1 MNLTGEKFKDIYKAI
16 LTLADNVGLTNTLK
30 QVGDGFGNQTPI
42 YVSEDEVAIDSPLGI
57 GTTSINASAILQIDS
72 TTKGFLMPRMRASEA
87 EAISTPVQGLLI
99 YVNDTSDVF
108 TSIGWYGYNGSSWEK
123 LNNL

>member
-1 MNLTGEKFKDIYKAI
+1 MNLTGQKFKDVYKAF
-16 LTLADNVGLTNTLK
+16 LTLSDNVGLTNVLK
-30 QVGDGFGNQTPI
+30 RVSDGFGVETPI
-42 YVSEDEVAIDSPLGI
+42 YVSEDEVAIDSPLGV

-87 EAISTPVQGLLI
+87 EAISTPGEGLLI

-108 TSIGWYGYNGSSWEK
+108 TSKGWYGYNGTAWEK
-123 LNNL
+123 LNN

>member
-42 YVSEDEVAIDSPLGI
+42 YVSEDEVAIDSPMAV
-57 GTTSINASAILQIDS
+57 GTTTIDPSAEFQVDS
-72 TTKGFLMPRMRASEA
+72 TTKGFLMPRMTGQQA
-87 EAISTPVQGLLI
+87 ENIFTPAQGLLI
-99 YVNDTSDVF
+99 FVTDTRGVF
-108 TSIGWYGYNGSSWEK
+108 DAVGWWGYNGTAWEK
-123 LNNL
+123 LNN

>member
-42 YVSEDEVAIDSPLGI
+42 YVSEDEVAIDSPMAV
-57 GTTSINASAILQIDS
+57 GTTTIDPSAEFQVDS
-72 TTKGFLMPRMRASEA
+72 TTKGFLMPRMTGQQATD
-87 EAISTPVQGLLI
+87 IVTPAQGLLI
-99 YVNDTSDVF
+99 FVTDTRGVF
-108 TSIGWYGYNGSSWEK
+108 DAVGWWGYNGTSWEK
-123 LNNL
+123 LNN

>member
-42 YVSEDEVAIDSPLGI
+42 YVSEDEVAIDSPLVV
-57 GTTSINASAILQIDS
+57 GTTTIDPSAQFQIDS
-72 TTKGFLMPRMRASEA
+72 TSKGFLMPRMRASEA
-87 EAISTPVQGLLI
+87 EAISTPGQGLLI
-99 YVNDTSDVF
+99 FVTDTRGVF
-108 TSIGWYGYNGSSWEK
+108 DAVGWWGYNGTAWEK
-123 LNNL
+123 LNN